1 MGGVFG
7 EFVDGSEPVKEARQE
22 IETQGISAVRQSTL
36 RRFMHLDKKAG
47 DAHSGGG
54 AR

>member
-36 RRFMHLDKKAG
+36 RSLMHFDKKTS
-47 DAHSGGG
+47 DADSGCGT
-54 AR
+54 R